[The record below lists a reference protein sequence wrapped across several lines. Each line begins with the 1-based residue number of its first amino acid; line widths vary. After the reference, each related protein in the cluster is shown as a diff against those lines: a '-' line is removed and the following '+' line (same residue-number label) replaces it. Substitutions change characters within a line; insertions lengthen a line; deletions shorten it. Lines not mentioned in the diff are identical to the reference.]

1 MANCHSSTGRTRKLT
16 GSETT
21 ARALGYAGLIPFVV
35 FGIGCWIPL
44 PYVVNAPYILIAYGA
59 IILSFMGAVHWGAA
73 MASTDQ
79 QRGSYIIASVIPAL
93 LAWPALLLPH
103 TLALVILLAGFIGLY
118 VYDRSVEKAQGFPG
132 WYIPMRTRLTAIV
145 SLCLA
150 AALLSITRQ

>member
-1 MANCHSSTGRTRKLT
+1 LT
-16 GSETT
+16 GNEIT
-21 ARALGYAGLIPFVV
+21 AKALGYAGLIPFVV

-79 QRGSYIIASVIPAL
+79 QRGRYFIASVMPAL

-132 WYIPMRTRLTAIV
+132 WYIPIRTRLTVIV

-150 AALLSITRQ
+150 AALLSITTQ